1 MKRLPLFSNVT
12 VIKRGTGE
20 GERGTGDRER
30 VRENNKVT
38 KELEKKLPLGL
49 GFKLAFVSKFA
60 FFPFLMLV
68 PRGPAPCTPP
78 HPASRT
84 LPLHPAPRG
93 GRGEGQV
100 KRKMVSFLSSKEM
113 SSGVFRAFVKIRTE
127 SNELLA
133 VRNKILKKKASS

>member
-68 PRGPAPCTPP
+68 PRTP
-78 HPASRT
+78 
-84 LPLHPAPRG
+84 HPAPRRTPHPAPFPCTPHPGG

>member
-1 MKRLPLFSNVT
+1 M
-12 VIKRGTGE
+12 
-20 GERGTGDRER
+20 
-30 VRENNKVT
+30 
-38 KELEKKLPLGL
+38 EKKLPLGL

-68 PRGPAPCTPP
+68 PRTPHPAPFPCTP
-78 HPASRT
+78 HPG
-84 LPLHPAPRG
+84 G

>member
-68 PRGPAPCTPP
+68 PRTPHSAPCTPP

-133 VRNKILKKKASS
+133 VRN